1 MIIRRFLAGQLARG
15 WFIVFLVL
23 TALFGLLAL
32 IDEIDNLT
40 ERYRFTHALH
50 YVLLTTPQRV
60 LELAPVIAAL
70 GTILAF
76 ATLTRN
82 SELVVIRGA
91 GFSLR
96 QLLHICAV
104 PTLAMMLALGFAEE
118 FLVADMHQRAET
130 ERMVRRSGNLDL
142 LDGQGLWSKSGNR
155 FFNVSNL
162 RAGHIPEQISLYEFG
177 PGNELLR
184 AIDARGAELVG
195 EREWKLI
202 DVQFKEWQDGKVS
215 TRNLPSLELGP
226 FWSAA
231 ELPALGQSLAAMPP
245 SALYAYANHLEQS
258 GEDDGQVR
266 MAFWQKAALPF
277 SSAAMVL
284 LSVVIGVGFG
294 TTRSAAFGWRVLA
307 GAVIGVGFYLL
318 TQIFHTGGQLL
329 GLGQSVVVLIPICLV
344 VLAAAVVA
352 QITRGPR

>member
-1 MIIRRFLAGQLARG
+1 MIIRRFLAAQLARG
-15 WFIVFLVL
+15 WFIVFIVL
-23 TALFGLLAL
+23 ATLFGLLAL
-32 IDEIDNLT
+32 VDELDKLT
-40 ERYRFTHALH
+40 ERYTFVHALR
-50 YVLLTTPQRV
+50 YVLMTTPQRV
-60 LELAPVIAAL
+60 LELAPVVAAL

-82 SELVVIRGA
+82 SELVVIRAA

-96 QLLHICAV
+96 QLLRICAL
-104 PTLAMMLALGFAEE
+104 PTLALVVALGVAEE
-118 FLVADMHQRAET
+118 FLVATLHQQAET

-155 FFNVSNL
+155 FFNVRNL

-177 PGNELLR
+177 PDNELLR

-202 DVQFKEWQDGKVS
+202 DVQFKEWRDGKVGTS
-215 TRNLPSLELGP
+215 RLPSLELGP

-245 SALYAYANHLEQS
+245 SALYAYANHLAES
-258 GEDDGQVR
+258 GEDDSQVR
-266 MAFWQKAALPF
+266 MAFWQKATLPF
-277 SSAAMVL
+277 STAAMVL

-294 TTRSAAFGWRVLA
+294 TTRSTAFGWRVLA

-344 VLAAAVVA
+344 VLAATVVA
-352 QITRGPR
+352 QVTRGPR